1 MSYNVEKT
9 KGKINEIKRN
19 VESKKGELSDLEKNK
34 QALLDAEISVQ
45 GADLDEKVQKTVMD
59 AINNALEVNAEKGQE
74 LSTEMNEDMSTL
86 ENMKQETQESLESS
100 KSEKGKLEQKKALL
114 DKLGL
119 GQHLEQGIS
128 DLDDNQRELSGIN
141 EELIEAQREISETS
155 TKLELL

>member
-19 VESKKGELSDLEKNK
+19 VETKKGELSDLEKNK
-34 QALLDAEISVQ
+34 QALLDAERSVQ

-59 AINNALEVNAEKGQE
+59 VINNALEANAEKGQE

-100 KSEKGKLEQKKALL
+100 NSEKGKLEQKKALL

-119 GQHLEQGIS
+119 GQYLEQGIS
-128 DLDDNQRELSGIN
+128 DLDDNKRELSGIN

>member
-1 MSYNVEKT
+1 MSYNLEKT

-59 AINNALEVNAEKGQE
+59 AINNALEANAEKGQE

-141 EELIEAQREISETS
+141 EALIEAQREISETS